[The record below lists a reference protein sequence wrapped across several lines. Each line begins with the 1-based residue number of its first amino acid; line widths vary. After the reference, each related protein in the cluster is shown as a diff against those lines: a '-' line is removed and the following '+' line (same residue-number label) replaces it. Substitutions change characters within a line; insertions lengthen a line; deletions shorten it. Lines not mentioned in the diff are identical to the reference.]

1 MYSFLNDRELYGT
14 PLAEQPPA
22 PGPQRAPVGPSGG
35 APVAVQAA
43 HHSAQAP
50 PPPPPDIFLKSAALL
65 EQRVLSLE
73 ERLVVALAKFSTEMA
88 AAAAAK
94 RPCEG
99 AATNFWTFVLAVA
112 LASGLV
118 LLVAWMFRPRW
129 PGPSPQQAAAIPQLL
144 VQSLPAQAAA
154 VPLLQAGAPPTPVI
168 FAAPPTF
175 LQGA

>member
-14 PLAEQPPA
+14 PLAEQAPA
-22 PGPQRAPVGPSGG
+22 PGPQRAPAGPSAG

-43 HHSAQAP
+43 HPSAQAP
-50 PPPPPDIFLKSAALL
+50 QPSPPDVFLKSAALL
-65 EQRVLSLE
+65 EQRILSLE
-73 ERLVVALAKFSTEMA
+73 ERLVVALAKFSSEM

-129 PGPSPQQAAAIPQLL
+129 PGPSPQAAAIPQLL